1 MYSVKKPRVTSVS
14 DFKRGLA
21 SLNVEEPVLVT
32 QNGDPLYVVQ
42 DPVQYE
48 LQQEQMALLKLLAI
62 AEKDVNAGRV
72 VGQADL
78 LGGLQHRAL
87 AYAKPHDKPQHE
99 D

>member
-62 AEKDVNAGRV
+62 AEKDVNAGRLV
-72 VGQADL
+72 SQSEL
-78 LGGLQHRAL
+78 INGLSQRAQPF
-87 AYAKPHDKPQHE
+87 AKPQHE

>member
-1 MYSVKKPRVTSVS
+1 MSSVKKPRVTSVS

-62 AEKDVNAGRV
+62 AEKDVNSGRLV
-72 VGQADL
+72 SQVEL
-78 LGGLQHRAL
+78 LDGLRQRVQPQQH
-87 AYAKPHDKPQHE
+87 HE

>member
-1 MYSVKKPRVTSVS
+1 MYSIKKPRVTSVS

-42 DPVQYE
+42 HPVQYE

-62 AEKDVNAGRV
+62 AEKDINAGRLV
-72 VGQADL
+72 SQSALIIGLSQRARPAD
-78 LGGLQHRAL
+78 
-87 AYAKPHDKPQHE
+87 
-99 D
+99 

>member
-21 SLNVEEPVLVT
+21 SLNIEEPVLVT

-42 DPVQYE
+42 HPVQYE

-62 AEKDVNAGRV
+62 AEKDINAGRLV
-72 VGQADL
+72 SQSELINGLSQRARPAD
-78 LGGLQHRAL
+78 
-87 AYAKPHDKPQHE
+87 
-99 D
+99 